1 MSNLKTIAHNIR
13 TQDNRAT
20 SDPLFLVQ
28 QKGRT
33 WGVDM
38 AYTDTY
44 EWVGTDDC
52 ELRPTPQQR
61 LEFQRSGPNG
71 DDIWDCVGY
80 VDHWE
85 FVTAC
90 FTESGCRDYIRAN
103 AHNLNEPR
111 VYCVSLYR
119 NDEMIAVRE
128 MIIDEDETK

>member
-1 MSNLKTIAHNIR
+1 MSNLKTIADNIR

-20 SDPLFLVQ
+20 SHPLFLVQ
-28 QKGRT
+28 QKSRT
-33 WGVDM
+33 WGVDL
-38 AYTDTY
+38 AYTDHY

-61 LEFQRSGPNG
+61 LELERSYLFGN
-71 DDIWDCVGY
+71 DRWDRVGY

-103 AHNLNEPR
+103 AQNLNQPR

-128 MIIDEDETK
+128 MIIDEDTK